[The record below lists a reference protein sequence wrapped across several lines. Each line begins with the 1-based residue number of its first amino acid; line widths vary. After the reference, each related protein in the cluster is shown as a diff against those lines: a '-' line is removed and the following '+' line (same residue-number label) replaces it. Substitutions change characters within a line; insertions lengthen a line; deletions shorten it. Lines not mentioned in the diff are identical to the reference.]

1 MNLMEELLKKSNLQS
16 NRNDNGKEGKSSSDD
31 DLLFRQVDSA
41 LDVIQKLKKAPDD
54 AEALKELDTHVQSI
68 LSTAANSEE
77 DKAAEK
83 DDGGYGRKKKE
94 L

>member
-1 MNLMEELLKKSNLQS
+1 MEDLLKKSNLQS

-31 DLLFRQVDSA
+31 DLLFRQVESA

-54 AEALKELDTHVQSI
+54 AEALKELDTYVQSI

-83 DDGGYGRKKKE
+83 EAGGCGRKKKE